1 MASDNRDWEL
11 VERLFDVAAAA
22 EEGRIMTVD
31 DILSFCF
38 FWWGVDG
45 NDVVKDWTTVRAC
58 NNPST
63 SRTRKIDADADD
75 DDDEPSIVDG
85 DCFLLV
91 VMVTIN

>member
-1 MASDNRDWEL
+1 MASDNRDGEL
-11 VERLFDVAAAA
+11 VLRRLFDVAAAA
-22 EEGRIMTVD
+22 EEGRIMTVE

-38 FWWGVDG
+38 FGCDG
-45 NDVVKDWTTVRAC
+45 DGKDVVKECTTVRAC

-63 SRTRKIDADADD
+63 SSTRKTDADD
-75 DDDEPSIVDG
+75 DDDESSIVDG